1 MIKILNSRKDVAIF
15 MQAHKTHPLQFE
27 DDCKRDSSGYMKTRT
42 NIDLGKIVRGD
53 IIYK

>member
-1 MIKILNSRKDVAIF
+1 

-42 NIDLGKIVRGD
+42 NIDLGTIVRGD
-53 IIYK
+53 IIHK